1 MKTWTATGVPQWE
14 AKGLIRH
21 TPPESVPITFR
32 LSSLGARF
40 GAQLL
45 DITIT
50 YGGVFLLL
58 LLVAWLG
65 IFSWNGLFTFYAL
78 ISFFVRIPYYVLSEM
93 VWNGRTLGKRILGIR
108 VISLDGRRLT
118 PHQIVAR
125 NLMKEVEVFL
135 PIGTLFS
142 AMDTGIVVGLILSA
156 WTLATVLVPVFNK
169 RKQRLG
175 DMVAGT
181 IVVDNPKL
189 ELLPDLTQAAAVRG
203 YEFRAEH
210 LAIYGR
216 FELQTLEAILR
227 TPPKTPEARKHVS
240 EVAQTIRRRINYD
253 EKLQESHEWDFLM
266 EFYRQQREFLESRNL
281 FGDTRENK
289 FHTTAIRPDQGPT
302 RHFGFRPQH
311 LAIYGPTELQ
321 ALQDLLRNPPAS
333 AAARKHVSEVAQTIR
348 RKIRYEDPLDERDEW
363 SFLTEF
369 HRQQRDFLDHR
380 PPPPGGGGK

>member
-1 MKTWTATGVPQWE
+1 MKSWTATGVPQWE
-14 AKGLIRH
+14 AKNLIRH

-40 GAQLL
+40 GAQML
-45 DITIT
+45 DICIT

-78 ISFFVRIPYYVLSEM
+78 ISFFVRVPYYVLSEM

-135 PIGTLFS
+135 PISTLFS
-142 AMDTGIVVGLILSA
+142 AADLGIVVGLTLGA
-156 WTLATVLVPVFNK
+156 WMLATVLVPVINK
-169 RKQRLG
+169 KNQRLG

-189 ELLPDLTQAAAVRG
+189 ELLPDLAQTAAARG
-203 YEFRAEH
+203 YEFQAEH

-216 FELQTLEAILR
+216 YELQTLETILR
-227 TPPKTPEARKHVS
+227 IPPKTPEARKHVS

-253 EKLQESHEWDFLM
+253 EKLQEGHEWDFLM
-266 EFYRQQREFLESRNL
+266 EFYRQQREFLESRTL

-289 FHTTAIRPDQGPT
+289 FHTSAIRPDQGLT
-302 RHFGFRPQH
+302 RRFGFRPQQ
-311 LAIYGPTELQ
+311 LAIYGRTELQ
-321 ALQDLLRNPPAS
+321 ALQDVLRTPPTS
-333 AAARKHVSEVAQTIR
+333 AIARKHVSDVAQTIR
-348 RKIRYEDPLDERDEW
+348 RKIGYEEPVEERDEW

-369 HRQQRDFLDHR
+369 QRQQRDYLDNR
-380 PPPPGGGGK
+380 PPSSDATGR